1 MAIRQRPTAGAT
13 RTQAV
18 KPREAVNW
26 KIRIR
31 NISTVLVLLTLI
43 FGTVYMNNTDTLP
56 ILHVTVEGELVNTE
70 KQALIEAVTP
80 FVTGSFLDVN
90 VAGIRQAG
98 EALPWVAQIQVR
110 RVWPDTLHLMVSE
123 HKAIA
128 RWNENGLVNTR
139 GQVFYPDGNGKMPE
153 GLIQLFG
160 PEGNSELMARQL
172 VTIQQSL
179 DTLGLR
185 VKSLTMDERRSWQVQ
200 FTDDMQLQLGRA
212 ASEQRLAR
220 FIRVFEGPLASYRD
234 QIEIVDMRYTNG
246 LAVVWKNGKQP
257 DFNGIV

>member
-1 MAIRQRPTAGAT
+1 MAIRQRPSAGAT
-13 RTQAV
+13 RTRTV
-18 KPREAVNW
+18 KPREHVSW
-26 KIRIR
+26 QVKLR
-31 NISTVLVLLTLI
+31 NISTVLVVLTLI
-43 FGTVYMNNTDTLP
+43 IGAVYMNNTDTLP
-56 ILHVTVEGELVNTE
+56 ILHVTVEGELINTE
-70 KQALIEAVTP
+70 KQALIQAVTP
-80 FVTGSFLDVN
+80 YVTGSFLNVN

-98 EALPWVAQIQVR
+98 EALPWVSQIQVR

-123 HKAIA
+123 HQAIA

-139 GQVFYPDGNGKMPE
+139 GEVFYPDSGKMPE

-172 VTIQQSL
+172 VTIQQSVH
-179 DTLGLR
+179 TLGLR
-185 VKSLTMDERRSWQVQ
+185 VKSLTMDERRSWQVR

-220 FIRVFEGPLASYRD
+220 FIRVFEGPLATYRE

>member
-1 MAIRQRPTAGAT
+1 MAIRKRPTAGAT
-13 RTQAV
+13 RTRVV
-18 KPREAVNW
+18 KPRERVSW
-26 KIRIR
+26 KIKMR

-43 FGTVYMNNTDTLP
+43 VSTVYLNNTDTLP
-56 ILHVTVEGELVNTE
+56 ILHVTVEGELINTE

-80 FVTGSFLDVN
+80 YVTGSFLDVN

-98 EALPWVAQIQVR
+98 EALPWVAQLQVR

-123 HKAIA
+123 HQAIA

-139 GQVFYPDGNGKMPE
+139 GQVFYPDSGKMPE

-172 VTIQQSL
+172 VTIQQSV
-179 DTLGLR
+179 DKLGLR
-185 VKSLTMDERRSWQVQ
+185 VKSLTMDERRSWQVK

-220 FIRVFEGPLASYRD
+220 FIRVFEGPLASYREL
-234 QIEIVDMRYTNG
+234 IEIVDMRYTNG

>member
-1 MAIRQRPTAGAT
+1 
-13 RTQAV
+13 
-18 KPREAVNW
+18 
-26 KIRIR
+26 
-31 NISTVLVLLTLI
+31 
-43 FGTVYMNNTDTLP
+43 
-56 ILHVTVEGELVNTE
+56 
-70 KQALIEAVTP
+70 VTP
-80 FVTGSFLDVN
+80 YVTGSFLDVN

-123 HKAIA
+123 HQAIA

-139 GQVFYPDGNGKMPE
+139 GQVFYPDSGKMPE

-172 VTIQQSL
+172 VTIQQSV
-179 DTLGLR
+179 DKLGLR
-185 VKSLTMDERRSWQVQ
+185 VKSLTMDERRSWLVK

-220 FIRVFEGPLASYRD
+220 FIRVFEGPLASYRELID
-234 QIEIVDMRYTNG
+234 IVDMRYTNG
-246 LAVVWKNGKQP
+246 LAVVLKNG
-257 DFNGIV
+257 

>member
-13 RTQAV
+13 RTRAV
-18 KPREAVNW
+18 KPREQVNW
-26 KIRIR
+26 SVRLR

-43 FGTVYMNNTDTLP
+43 LGTVYLNNTDTLP
-56 ILHVTVEGELVNTE
+56 IMHVTVEGELINTE

-80 FVTGSFLDVN
+80 YVTGSFLDVN

-123 HKAIA
+123 HQAIA

-139 GQVFYPDGNGKMPE
+139 GQVFYPDGGKMPE

-160 PEGNSELMARQL
+160 PDGNSELMARQM
-172 VTIQQSL
+172 VTIQQTVE
-179 DTLGLR
+179 TLGLR
-185 VKSLTMDERRSWQVQ
+185 VKSLTMDERRSWQVK
-200 FTDDMQLQLGRA
+200 FTDDMQLLLGRA

-220 FIRVFEGPLASYRD
+220 FIQVFQGPLAIYRE
-234 QIEIVDMRYTNG
+234 QIETVDMRYTNG
-246 LAVVWKNGKQP
+246 LAVVWKDGKQP
-257 DFNGIV
+257 VFNGIV